1 MKARVQRFSI
11 SYRTASYNQTTTEVV
26 FLVQESQ
33 GGGFEA
39 RALTTS
45 IYTEADTLD
54 ELKKMIRDAVS
65 CHFSKD
71 ERPKLVRLHFEREE
85 MIAA

>member
-1 MKARVQRFSI
+1 M
-11 SYRTASYNQTTTEVV
+11 TEVV
-26 FLVQESQ
+26 FLVKKSQ
-33 GGGFEA
+33 RGGFEA

-54 ELKKMIRDAVS
+54 ELKKMIRDVVS
-65 CHFSKD
+65 CHFSED
-71 ERPKLVRLHFEREE
+71 ERHKLVRLHSEREE